1 MKKATRRDFG
11 VLALAGTAAAVPA
24 NAHDD
29 EQEPPISR
37 TAMVNG
43 MALPYA
49 VAGYLMGERA
59 LKNLDLTRCHGDLDV
74 THYCPPASELLPV
87 IDGLQASTGA
97 SLGKGN
103 LRHTASKDVYS
114 VVRNRRTGKEVK
126 LALNSDFVRKHAKLS
141 AADAYAAGQKVAN
154 TSDAEV
160 FRVL

>member
-1 MKKATRRDFG
+1 MKATRRGFA
-11 VLALAGTAAAVPA
+11 VLGLASLPLM
-24 NAHDD
+24 AHDD

-43 MALPYA
+43 MALPFA

-59 LKNLDLTRCHGDLDV
+59 LKTLDLTRCHGDLDV
-74 THYCPPASELLPV
+74 THHCPPASEFAVV

-103 LRHTASKDVYS
+103 LRRTDSKEVYS

-126 LALNSDFVRKHAKLS
+126 FALTDGFVKKHTRMPLQQ
-141 AADAYAAGQKVAN
+141 AYAAGLKVAE

>member
-1 MKKATRRDFG
+1 MKATRRTFG
-11 VLALAGTAAAVPA
+11 SLALASLPLL
-24 NAHDD
+24 AHDD

-43 MALPYA
+43 MALPFA

-59 LKNLDLTRCHGDLDV
+59 LKNLDLTRCHADLDV
-74 THYCPPASELLPV
+74 THHCPAASDLAIV

-103 LRHTASKDVYS
+103 LRRVDSKDVFS

-126 LALNSDFVRKHAKLS
+126 FALLDGFVKKHAKLS
-141 AADAYAAGQKVAN
+141 PQDSYAAGLKVAG